1 MKPID
6 ALKKKNF
13 KMVYENLY
21 GNEFDNSQLIV
32 FKFKKGDYVRK
43 IIDKS
48 LFEKGYA
55 ANWTKNIYIIHAL
68 IPCIPPKYSIKN
80 IEGQIEIVN
89 YYKEELQ
96 KVEEKKFT
104 FDTIRILDE
113 KDDQVLVQKLN
124 QRQKKKNGY
133 LKIS

>member
-1 MKPID
+1 MKIY
-6 ALKKKNF
+6 
-13 KMVYENLY
+13 MET
-21 GNEFDNSQLIV
+21 LIV

-55 ANWTKNIYIIHAL
+55 VYWTKNIYIKQAL